1 MIVVAVVAILVLLF
15 MNFNQRM
22 ILLSKLRNQEKT
34 LTLEYADLEAT
45 KYILETKVAGAD
57 SDDAVEQW
65 AREEAGMIQDGDVP
79 LVILPPSEPLAPTP
93 NLVHPLDGPSGILG
107 NLAGT
112 LFRQLTPMTLKPI
125 FSISNASLPAQKEA
139 DTVLVSTDL
148 G

>member
-1 MIVVAVVAILVLLF
+1 MKKILTDKRVIVVAVVVILVLLF

-57 SDDAVEQW
+57 SDAAVEQW

-79 LVILPPSEPLAPTP
+79 MVILPPSEPLAPTP
-93 NLVHPLDGPSGILG
+93 NPSPPSVDHVEYWEIWRELFFG
-107 NLAGT
+107 N
-112 LFRQLTPMTLKPI
+112 
-125 FSISNASLPAQKEA
+125 
-139 DTVLVSTDL
+139 
-148 G
+148 